1 MASLTG
7 KVAIVTGS
15 SRGIGRAIAERL
27 GRDGANVVV
36 NYLNN
41 KEKALEIVS
50 KIETFGSQAMS
61 GDKSLRAYA
70 VQGDMSKLAD
80 IERLF
85 KEALN
90 HFGRIDIVVNNVGVG
105 IFKPHAEITEEEFDS
120 TFALNTK
127 GAFFILQQAA
137 RTIADGGRIVNISV
151 AGTAM
156 PFALAGLNNGSRAA
170 TDQFTLSLSKELGAR
185 GITANNVAL
194 GLTRTEGLG
203 ESAPPMM
210 EQVRQQIP
218 LGRLGE
224 PEDIADVVAFLCS
237 HDSRWITSQTI
248 RATGGLV

>member
-1 MASLTG
+1 MTSLSS

-27 GRDGANVVV
+27 GRDNAKVVI

-50 KIETFGSQAMS
+50 KIETFGSQAI
-61 GDKSLRAYA
+61 A
-70 VQGDMSKLAD
+70 VQGDMSKLPD

-105 IFKPHAEITEEEFDS
+105 IFKPHAEITEEEFDR

-127 GAFFILQQAA
+127 GAFFILQQASQN
-137 RTIADGGRIVNISV
+137 IADNGRIVNISV
-151 AGTAM
+151 AGTVM
-156 PFALAGLNNGSRAA
+156 PIAFAGLNNGSRAA

-185 GITANNVAL
+185 GITANNVAI
-194 GLTRTEGLG
+194 GLTRTDGLN
-203 ESAPPMM
+203 ENPPPDLR
-210 EQVRQQIP
+210 EKYIPKIP

-237 HDSRWITSQTI
+237 HDGRWITSQTI
-248 RATGGLV
+248 RADGGLV

>member
-1 MASLTG
+1 MTSLSG

-27 GRDGANVVV
+27 GRDNANVVI

-50 KIETFGSQAMS
+50 KIETFGSQAI
-61 GDKSLRAYA
+61 A

-90 HFGRIDIVVNNVGVG
+90 HFERIDIVVNNVGVG
-105 IFKPHAEITEEEFDS
+105 IFKPHAEITEEEFDR

-127 GAFFILQQAA
+127 GAFFILQQASQN
-137 RTIADGGRIVNISV
+137 IADGGRIVNISV
-151 AGTAM
+151 AGTVM

-237 HDSRWITSQTI
+237 HDGRWITSQTI